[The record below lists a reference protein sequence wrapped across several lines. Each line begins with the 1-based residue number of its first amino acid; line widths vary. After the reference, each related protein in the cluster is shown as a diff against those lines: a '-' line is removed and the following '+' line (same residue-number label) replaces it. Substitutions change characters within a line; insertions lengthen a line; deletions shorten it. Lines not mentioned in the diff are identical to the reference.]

1 MKHEKHRRILLFGI
15 VLASLL
21 IAAILLLEYLFG
33 ISGILARP
41 VLRIGLEFAFLV
53 ALFTPHQHALRT
65 GRGLWDTSLWPD
77 HLLYG
82 VGLLV
87 YLAEIVL
94 LVKLLWIDLRMY

>member
-1 MKHEKHRRILLFGI
+1 MKHEKQRRILLFGI

-21 IAAILLLEYLFG
+21 IAAILLLEYIFG

-41 VLRIGLEFAFLV
+41 FLRFGLQLAFLV

-65 GRGLWDTSLWPD
+65 GRSLWDTSLWPD
-77 HLLYG
+77 HLYG

-94 LVKLLWIDLRMY
+94 LVKLLWIDLRVH

>member
-21 IAAILLLEYLFG
+21 IAAILLLEYVFG
-33 ISGILARP
+33 ISGILP

-77 HLLYG
+77 HLYG

>member
-21 IAAILLLEYLFG
+21 IAAILLLEYIFG

-53 ALFTPHQHALRT
+53 ALFTPPPACPSHRTQSVGHLPLAGSPLWGWASVLPGRDRVSCEAAL
-65 GRGLWDTSLWPD
+65 D
-77 HLLYG
+77 
-82 VGLLV
+82 
-87 YLAEIVL
+87 
-94 LVKLLWIDLRMY
+94 